1 MLVCDTH
8 ADTLYALSAPDRPA
22 GGPLD
27 VTAELLTA
35 GGGVRVQCLALFVC
49 TNGMRMSPTIVEREL
64 QAFEG
69 LKQRGFCQIT
79 ELSQARE
86 GVANAMLT
94 IEGGEAFGGDAAQ
107 VDRFADLGVRMA
119 ALVWNN
125 ENGVAHPALSGSG
138 EGLTPLGW
146 DIVRR
151 MRSRHMAVD
160 VSHLNERGFYDLLDG
175 KAPPLASHSCAR
187 ALCDH
192 PRNLSDHQLRCLFE
206 AGGYV
211 GVNFYPLFL
220 SHDSR
225 ADLDRV
231 VDHIAHMCDLGGEAH
246 VGLGS
251 DFDGI
256 ETHPEGLCNAGD
268 LPALLERMR
277 RRGFGEPLVEAVAG
291 LNFKRYLESI

>member
-94 IEGGEAFGGDAAQ
+94 IEGGEAFG
-107 VDRFADLGVRMA
+107 
-119 ALVWNN
+119 
-125 ENGVAHPALSGSG
+125 
-138 EGLTPLGW
+138 EGLLVAG
-146 DIVRR
+146 I
-151 MRSRHMAVD
+151 
-160 VSHLNERGFYDLLDG
+160 
-175 KAPPLASHSCAR
+175 AR
-187 ALCDH
+187 AQRQRRGPD
-192 PRNLSDHQLRCLFE
+192 P
-206 AGGYV
+206 A
-211 GVNFYPLFL
+211 
-220 SHDSR
+220 
-225 ADLDRV
+225 
-231 VDHIAHMCDLGGEAH
+231 
-246 VGLGS
+246 GLG
-251 DFDGI
+251 
-256 ETHPEGLCNAGD
+256 H
-268 LPALLERMR
+268 R
-277 RRGFGEPLVEAVAG
+277 
-291 LNFKRYLESI
+291 

>member
-146 DIVRR
+146 DIV
-151 MRSRHMAVD
+151 S
-160 VSHLNERGFYDLLDG
+160 
-175 KAPPLASHSCAR
+175 
-187 ALCDH
+187 
-192 PRNLSDHQLRCLFE
+192 
-206 AGGYV
+206 
-211 GVNFYPLFL
+211 
-220 SHDSR
+220 
-225 ADLDRV
+225 
-231 VDHIAHMCDLGGEAH
+231 
-246 VGLGS
+246 
-251 DFDGI
+251 
-256 ETHPEGLCNAGD
+256 
-268 LPALLERMR
+268 RMR
-277 RRGFGEPLVEAVAG
+277 RPPHGSGCVPPERARLLRPAG
-291 LNFKRYLESI
+291 RQGPAPGLAQLCPRPVRSSAQPERPSAALPV

>member
-160 VSHLNERGFYDLLDG
+160 VSHHYCPQLEDVSCFYEDGEGKLWLGF
-175 KAPPLASHSCAR
+175 SFFAR
-187 ALCDH
+187 ECPAVKL
-192 PRNLSDHQLRCLFE
+192 RILS
-206 AGGYV
+206 
-211 GVNFYPLFL
+211 
-220 SHDSR
+220 
-225 ADLDRV
+225 
-231 VDHIAHMCDLGGEAH
+231 
-246 VGLGS
+246 
-251 DFDGI
+251 
-256 ETHPEGLCNAGD
+256 
-268 LPALLERMR
+268 
-277 RRGFGEPLVEAVAG
+277 
-291 LNFKRYLESI
+291 

>member
-138 EGLTPLGW
+138 EGLTPLG
-146 DIVRR
+146 RT
-151 MRSRHMAVD
+151 S
-160 VSHLNERGFYDLLDG
+160 
-175 KAPPLASHSCAR
+175 LAACAAATWR
-187 ALCDH
+187 W
-192 PRNLSDHQLRCLFE
+192 
-206 AGGYV
+206 
-211 GVNFYPLFL
+211 
-220 SHDSR
+220 
-225 ADLDRV
+225 
-231 VDHIAHMCDLGGEAH
+231 MCP
-246 VGLGS
+246 
-251 DFDGI
+251 
-256 ETHPEGLCNAGD
+256 T
-268 LPALLERMR
+268 
-277 RRGFGEPLVEAVAG
+277 
-291 LNFKRYLESI
+291 

>member
-8 ADTLYALSAPDRPA
+8 ADTLYALASPDRPCGA
-22 GGPLD
+22 PLD
-27 VTAELLTA
+27 ITAELLTA
-35 GGGVRVQCLALFVC
+35 AGGVRVQCLALFVC
-49 TNGMRMSPTIVEREL
+49 TSGMQMQPTIVQKEL
-64 QAFEG
+64 RAFER
-69 LKQRGFCQIT
+69 LKQQGFHQIVD
-79 ELSQARE
+79 LSQARE

-94 IEGGEAFGGDAAQ
+94 IEGGEAFGSDVAQ
-107 VDRFADLGVRMA
+107 VDHFADLGVRMA

-125 ENGVAHPALSGSG
+125 ENGVAHPAITGSN

-151 MRSRHMAVD
+151 MRNRHMAVD

-175 KAPPLASHSCAR
+175 EAPPLASHSCAR
-187 ALCDH
+187 ALCNH
-192 PRNLSDHQLRCLFE
+192 PRNLTDHQLRCLFE

-220 SHDSR
+220 SNDAQ
-225 ADLDRV
+225 ADLNRV
-231 VDHIAHMCDLGGEAH
+231 IDHIAHICDLGGEAH

-256 ETHPEGLCNAGD
+256 DSWPEGLRNAGD
-268 LPALLERMR
+268 IPALLDGMR
-277 RRGFGEPLVEAVAG
+277 RRGFDETLVEAVAG
-291 LNFKRYLESI
+291 LNFKHYLERI

>member
-125 ENGVAHPALSGSG
+125 ENGVAHPALTGSG

-146 DIVRR
+146 DIVSR

-220 SHDSR
+220 SDDSR

-251 DFDGI
+251 DFD
-256 ETHPEGLCNAGD
+256 PNLSFRASKMPPNA
-268 LPALLERMR
+268 
-277 RRGFGEPLVEAVAG
+277 
-291 LNFKRYLESI
+291 

>member
-107 VDRFADLGVRMA
+107 VDRFADLGVRHGRIGM
-119 ALVWNN
+119 
-125 ENGVAHPALSGSG
+125 EQRK
-138 EGLTPLGW
+138 
-146 DIVRR
+146 RR
-151 MRSRHMAVD
+151 GA
-160 VSHLNERGFYDLLDG
+160 
-175 KAPPLASHSCAR
+175 
-187 ALCDH
+187 
-192 PRNLSDHQLRCLFE
+192 
-206 AGGYV
+206 
-211 GVNFYPLFL
+211 
-220 SHDSR
+220 SR
-225 ADLDRV
+225 AHRQRRGPDP
-231 VDHIAHMCDLGGEAH
+231 A
-246 VGLGS
+246 GLG
-251 DFDGI
+251 
-256 ETHPEGLCNAGD
+256 H
-268 LPALLERMR
+268 R
-277 RRGFGEPLVEAVAG
+277 
-291 LNFKRYLESI
+291 

>member
-94 IEGGEAFGGDAAQ
+94 IEGGEAFGGPGGPF
-107 VDRFADLGVRMA
+107 RGPGR
-119 ALVWNN
+119 
-125 ENGVAHPALSGSG
+125 AHGRIG
-138 EGLTPLGW
+138 ME
-146 DIVRR
+146 
-151 MRSRHMAVD
+151 
-160 VSHLNERGFYDLLDG
+160 
-175 KAPPLASHSCAR
+175 
-187 ALCDH
+187 
-192 PRNLSDHQLRCLFE
+192 Q
-206 AGGYV
+206 
-211 GVNFYPLFL
+211 
-220 SHDSR
+220 
-225 ADLDRV
+225 
-231 VDHIAHMCDLGGEAH
+231 
-246 VGLGS
+246 
-251 DFDGI
+251 
-256 ETHPEGLCNAGD
+256 
-268 LPALLERMR
+268 
-277 RRGFGEPLVEAVAG
+277 
-291 LNFKRYLESI
+291 

>member
-49 TNGMRMSPTIVEREL
+49 TNGMRMSPTIVERQL

-138 EGLTPLGW
+138 VTVTLDDSPLW
-146 DIVRR
+146 EN
-151 MRSRHMAVD
+151 AVNNNGTTANINDYVIHQQD
-160 VSHLNERGFYDLLDG
+160 VETVVN
-175 KAPPLASHSCAR
+175 
-187 ALCDH
+187 ALW
-192 PRNLSDHQLRCLFE
+192 
-206 AGGYV
+206 AGGADALMIMDQRVLFNSAVICSGNVLSLHGKKYSPPFTISAIGDPQRLRAALNDSEAITILKQYV
-211 GVNFYPLFL
+211 TAFGIGYKVEN
-220 SHDSR
+220 
-225 ADLDRV
+225 AEDLQFP
-231 VDHIAHMCDLGGEAH
+231 ATA
-246 VGLGS
+246 
-251 DFDGI
+251 
-256 ETHPEGLCNAGD
+256 
-268 LPALLERMR
+268 ALLQQLKYATVDTSKTTDE
-277 RRGFGEPLVEAVAG
+277 EQTQQ
-291 LNFKRYLESI
+291 

>member
-1 MLVCDTH
+1 MLICDTH

-22 GGPLD
+22 GTPLD

-35 GGGVRVQCLALFVC
+35 AGGVRVQCLALFVC
-49 TNGMRMSPTIVEREL
+49 TGGMQMRPTIVEREL

-69 LKQRGFCQIT
+69 LKAKGFCQIT

-94 IEGGEAFGGDAAQ
+94 IESGEAFGGDAAQ

-125 ENGVAHPALSGSG
+125 ENGVAHPALTGSG

-146 DIVRR
+146 EIVRR

-175 KAPPLASHSCAR
+175 EAPPLASHSCAR

-192 PRNLSDHQLRCLFE
+192 PRNLTDHQLRCLFE

-220 SHDSR
+220 SGDSR
-225 ADLDRV
+225 ANLDRV

-256 ETHPEGLCNAGD
+256 ETHPEGLRTAGD
-268 LPALLERMR
+268 VPALLERMR
-277 RRGFGEPLVEAVAG
+277 RRGFDEPLVEAVAG

>member
-1 MLVCDTH
+1 
-8 ADTLYALSAPDRPA
+8 
-22 GGPLD
+22 
-27 VTAELLTA
+27 
-35 GGGVRVQCLALFVC
+35 
-49 TNGMRMSPTIVEREL
+49 
-64 QAFEG
+64 
-69 LKQRGFCQIT
+69 
-79 ELSQARE
+79 
-86 GVANAMLT
+86 MLT

-146 DIVRR
+146 DIVSR

-225 ADLDRV
+225 ADQDRV

-256 ETHPEGLCNAGD
+256 ETHPEGLRNAGD

-291 LNFKRYLESI
+291 LNFKRYLESF

>member
-1 MLVCDTH
+1 
-8 ADTLYALSAPDRPA
+8 
-22 GGPLD
+22 
-27 VTAELLTA
+27 
-35 GGGVRVQCLALFVC
+35 
-49 TNGMRMSPTIVEREL
+49 
-64 QAFEG
+64 
-69 LKQRGFCQIT
+69 
-79 ELSQARE
+79 
-86 GVANAMLT
+86 MLT

-146 DIVRR
+146 DIVSR

-220 SHDSR
+220 SDDSR

-256 ETHPEGLCNAGD
+256 ETHPEGLRNGRVGMVDYIMDFAGLD
-268 LPALLERMR
+268 VNQVPLLEMMHRAVHHDVHLTLQDEEVLLHHIVVVR
-277 RRGFGEPLVEAVAG
+277 LEVLARLELHHGEVAARPLHQVFGTAVTKAG
-291 LNFKRYLESI
+291 VSLIFIYNIHRILLLCSCTV

>member
-94 IEGGEAFGGDAAQ
+94 IEGGEAFGGRWTVSRTWACAWPHWYGTMKTAWRIPRSAA
-107 VDRFADLGVRMA
+107 A
-119 ALVWNN
+119 
-125 ENGVAHPALSGSG
+125 
-138 EGLTPLGW
+138 
-146 DIVRR
+146 
-151 MRSRHMAVD
+151 
-160 VSHLNERGFYDLLDG
+160 
-175 KAPPLASHSCAR
+175 AR
-187 ALCDH
+187 A
-192 PRNLSDHQLRCLFE
+192 
-206 AGGYV
+206 
-211 GVNFYPLFL
+211 
-220 SHDSR
+220 
-225 ADLDRV
+225 
-231 VDHIAHMCDLGGEAH
+231 
-246 VGLGS
+246 
-251 DFDGI
+251 
-256 ETHPEGLCNAGD
+256 
-268 LPALLERMR
+268 
-277 RRGFGEPLVEAVAG
+277 
-291 LNFKRYLESI
+291 

>member
-1 MLVCDTH
+1 MLICDTH
-8 ADTLYALSAPDRPA
+8 ADTLYALAARDRSAGA
-22 GGPLD
+22 PLD
-27 VTAELLTA
+27 VTKELLTA
-35 GGGVRVQCLALFVC
+35 AGGVRVQCLALFVC
-49 TNGMRMSPTIVEREL
+49 TGGMQQRPTIVEREL
-64 QAFEG
+64 QAFEA
-69 LKQRGFCQIT
+69 LKAQGFWQIT
-79 ELSQARE
+79 GLSEARE

-125 ENGVAHPALSGSG
+125 ENGVAHPALTGSR
-138 EGLTPLGW
+138 EGLTPLGR

-175 KAPPLASHSCAR
+175 EAPPLASHSCAR

-192 PRNLSDHQLRCLFE
+192 PRNLTDHQLRCLFE

-220 SHDSR
+220 SGDSR
-225 ADLDRV
+225 ADLNRV
-231 VDHIAHMCDLGGEAH
+231 IDHIAHICDLGGEAH

-256 ETHPEGLCNAGD
+256 ETHPEGLRNAGD
-268 LPALLERMR
+268 IPALLEGMR

-291 LNFKRYLESI
+291 LNFKRYLERI